1 MASMKSSSQFQQY
14 ERLLN
19 YESYSED
26 FGGFFFFNAAI
37 QKQTKQN
44 KNDWWKL
51 KLSYSLMNTIEN
63 PPLHDTV
70 LA

>member
-1 MASMKSSSQFQQY
+1 MKVIQKI
-14 ERLLN
+14 LV
-19 YESYSED
+19 
-26 FGGFFFFNAAI
+26 GFFFFNAAI

-51 KLSYSLMNTIEN
+51 KVSYSLMNTIEN